1 MVSMGFG
8 TTDRHPFDRIF
19 QKMHVSTSFDNY
31 IIGKLQLLISRIFIY
46 HFLSSS
52 TGLKPNGII
61 VVKENITSS
70 GEVEMDD
77 IDSSVTRPDGRF
89 HYIFDASN
97 LEVIRELQQK
107 KFPQELYN
115 VKMYAMRPK
124 DTV

>member
-1 MVSMGFG
+1 M
-8 TTDRHPFDRIF
+8 
-19 QKMHVSTSFDNY
+19 
-31 IIGKLQLLISRIFIY
+31 LLISRISIY